1 MMHFSDDELNKID
14 YALAFYID
22 QRSKELSEQNSRDV
36 DWDRLSDYQSLSHKI
51 VDYIIERSTLC
62 TD

>member
-14 YALAFYID
+14 YALALYID
-22 QRSKELSEQNSRDV
+22 TRGKELSQQNSRDE
-36 DWDRLSDYQSLSHKI
+36 DWTRLDEYEMLSRKI
-51 VDYIIERSTLC
+51 VDYIIERSQFC